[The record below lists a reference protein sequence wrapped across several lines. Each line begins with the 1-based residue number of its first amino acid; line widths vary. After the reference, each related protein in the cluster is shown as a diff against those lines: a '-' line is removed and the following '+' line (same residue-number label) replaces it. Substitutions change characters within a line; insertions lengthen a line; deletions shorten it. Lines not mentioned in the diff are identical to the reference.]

1 MEKKNTDFHRTFR
14 TFAAVIMKFIIIPKG
29 VGYQNM
35 SINNMRNRTYYA
47 LTSYATSKVGADPYA
62 PIFENIIIEV
72 NKFEL
77 TIC

>member
-1 MEKKNTDFHRTFR
+1 
-14 TFAAVIMKFIIIPKG
+14 
-29 VGYQNM
+29 
-35 SINNMRNRTYYA
+35 MRNRTYYA